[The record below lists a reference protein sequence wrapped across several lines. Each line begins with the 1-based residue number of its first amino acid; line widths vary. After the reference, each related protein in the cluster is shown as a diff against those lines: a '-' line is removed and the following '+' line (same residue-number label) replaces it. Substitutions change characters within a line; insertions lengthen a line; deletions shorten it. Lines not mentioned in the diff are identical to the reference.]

1 MRIAEVIGTV
11 TLSRV
16 HPALTG
22 LRFVLG
28 VPYSLK
34 ALEIGQPD
42 GEDVIIVDRLSAGH
56 GSQIGFSEGAE
67 AAVPFLPE
75 RKPVDAYCGCI
86 LDRVVLGEKR
96 GQGTFRHENMGE
108 ARPRQ

>member
-16 HPALTG
+16 HPSLAGYRWLI
-22 LRFVLG
+22 G

-34 ALEIGQPD
+34 ALRNESDPD
-42 GEDVIIVDRLSAGH
+42 GEDLVILDVLGAGD
-56 GSQIGFSEGAE
+56 GSKIGISEGAE

-75 RKPVDAYCGCI
+75 KKAVDAYCACI
-86 LDRVVLGEKR
+86 LDQIAVSY
-96 GQGTFRHENMGE
+96 
-108 ARPRQ
+108 

>member
-16 HPALTG
+16 HPSLVSQ
-22 LRFVLG
+22 RWIIG

-34 ALEIGQPD
+34 ALKADTPPD
-42 GEDVIIVDRLSAGH
+42 GEDVVILDQLGAGF
-56 GSQIGFSEGAE
+56 GSKIGISEGAE

-75 RKPVDAYCGCI
+75 KKAVDAYCACI
-86 LDRVVLGEKR
+86 IDTLRINDWE
-96 GQGTFRHENMGE
+96 MGK
-108 ARPRQ
+108 